1 MGTLYSNIM
10 YGYLGRGNRSYILRT
25 NVCPHSWHCTDIPI
39 RDTAIVRGGAADAE
53 ALRATKTRR
62 SPHIISPQTLKHQP
76 RRRVCASPHH
86 TEGRRR
92 LRKEEPLRIRPAGKA
107 MSGYWMEEDSDKTG
121 CHSEM
126 RRAAAAVERIRN
138 CRDTTVLTTA
148 LRGRPNS
155 QIRIVGREGWS
166 MS

>member
-39 RDTAIVRGGAADAE
+39 RDTAI
-53 ALRATKTRR
+53 
-62 SPHIISPQTLKHQP
+62 P
-76 RRRVCASPHH
+76 RRRVCTSPHH

-107 MSGYWMEEDSDKTG
+107 MSGYWMEEDSNKTG

-126 RRAAAAVERIRN
+126 RRAVAAVERIRN

-148 LRGRPNS
+148 LWGRPNS